1 MDEKNEILKEIEI
14 NPEMDEELSNGKEGD
29 EQE

>member
-1 MDEKNEILKEIEI
+1 MDEENEIYREIEI

>member
-1 MDEKNEILKEIEI
+1 MDEENEILKEIEI
-14 NPEMDEELSNGKEGD
+14 NPEMNEELSNGKEGD

>member
-1 MDEKNEILKEIEI
+1 MDEENEILKEIEI
-14 NPEMDEELSNGKEGD
+14 NPEMDEELFNGKEGD

>member
-1 MDEKNEILKEIEI
+1 MDEENEILKEIEI

-29 EQE
+29 ERE

>member
-1 MDEKNEILKEIEI
+1 MDEENEILKEIEI